1 MSGPYGTVLAE
12 LNRVR
17 GVDGSMVVD
26 AADGLIVQAALPSG
40 MRGGAVAALAASL
53 YRKACRSAAAAGFG
67 DGEFMQ
73 LDAERGRVCAVGHD
87 GLVLVAV
94 ADLRAPVG
102 LIRVAMLQ
110 GRDALR

>member
-1 MSGPYGTVLAE
+1 MSGPFATALAE
-12 LNRVR
+12 VNRVR

-26 AADGLIVQAALPSG
+26 ATDGLIVQAALPAG
-40 MRGGAVAALAASL
+40 MRGAAVAALAASL

-67 DGEFMQ
+67 DGAFMQ
-73 LDAERGRVCAVGHD
+73 LDADRGRVCAVGRG

-102 LIRVAMLQ
+102 LIRVSMLAARQ
-110 GRDALR
+110 SLA

>member
-1 MSGPYGTVLAE
+1 VSGPYAGLLAE
-12 LNRVR
+12 VNRVR
-17 GVDGSMVVD
+17 GVSGSMVVD
-26 AADGLIVQAALPSG
+26 EADGLIVQSALPTG

-67 DGEFMQ
+67 DGDFMQ
-73 LDAERGRVCAVGHD
+73 LDAEQGRVCAVGRD

-102 LIRVAMLQ
+102 LIRVAMRQ
-110 GRDALR
+110 AREALR

>member
-1 MSGPYGTVLAE
+1 MSAPYSALLADV
-12 LNRVR
+12 NRVR
-17 GVDGSMVVD
+17 GVSGSMVVD
-26 AADGLIVQAALPSG
+26 EADGLIVQAAMPAG

-53 YRKACRSAAAAGFG
+53 YRRACRSTVAAGFG

-73 LDAERGRVCAVGHD
+73 LDAEQGRVLAVGRN

-102 LIRVAMLQ
+102 LIRVAMLK
-110 GRDALR
+110 GRETLA